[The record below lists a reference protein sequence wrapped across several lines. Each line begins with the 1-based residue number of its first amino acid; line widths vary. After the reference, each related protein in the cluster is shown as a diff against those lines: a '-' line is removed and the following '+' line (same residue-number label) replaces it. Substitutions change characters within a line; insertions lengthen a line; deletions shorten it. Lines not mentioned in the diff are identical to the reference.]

1 MPLAVSTDE
10 SNFNF
15 EGGAT
20 LPLAIEIANLLW
32 SLLHQLS
39 RSKSFLHY
47 YFILRNSQVGVAN
60 SRSINRIW
68 RLSHLLKHQ
77 SSFPILDEASRV
89 TAAVARG
96 LLSFRAHA
104 GLLCS
109 RAFSSRPPAQQTASS
124 AAPTSSFRSATSKLL
139 QSPHPLPAA
148 PPIPKWNQPSKLDC
162 IHAIEHGGNK
172 NKRSPWLHFF
182 LLWYIFILWLM
193 KVFTNPH

>member
-1 MPLAVSTDE
+1 MVSATPIISLQVIPPLLFHLEEQPGWSGQ
-10 SNFNF
+10 FPIHQPH
-15 EGGAT
+15 
-20 LPLAIEIANLLW
+20 LKIEPFVEA
-32 SLLHQLS
+32 S
-39 RSKSFLHY
+39 
-47 YFILRNSQVGVAN
+47 
-60 SRSINRIW
+60 
-68 RLSHLLKHQ
+68 
-77 SSFPILDEASRV
+77 ILDEASRV

-172 NKRSPWLHFF
+172 NKKITMTAFF
-182 LLWYIFILWLM
+182 LLWYIFIL
-193 KVFTNPH
+193 